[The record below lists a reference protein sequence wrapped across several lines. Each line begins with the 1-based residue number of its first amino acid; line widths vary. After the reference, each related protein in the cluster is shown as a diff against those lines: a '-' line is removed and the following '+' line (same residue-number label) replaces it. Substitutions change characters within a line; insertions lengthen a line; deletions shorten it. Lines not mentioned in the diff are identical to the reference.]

1 MPNVATSLE
10 SRTTTCNFRC
20 LVSFP
25 QAKKLALTNSER
37 KGLQSKRNGSKCLN
51 VKGRCCGIFKD
62 LFTRDRFLIS
72 TIHASG
78 RSETNHLE
86 ACCSSKNPR
95 LSPETTENP
104 SISPE
109 KKKLT
114 QNWAHQTSQVVNT
127 PRYLVVSVYRIP
139 STPPNL
145 AKARINVPVEALGF
159 PISGEVE
166 GTQDATSVLHQ
177 QGWLGWGI
185 FRGGTTGKA
194 NSFKK
199 NNVVVQLALHL
210 MRKSTPSTCRVS
222 EFFLETKTIFIPHK
236 HQ

>member
-37 KGLQSKRNGSKCLN
+37 KGLQSKRNGSKCLD

-72 TIHASG
+72 MIHASG
-78 RSETNHLE
+78 RNETNHLE
-86 ACCSSKNPR
+86 AFCSSKNPR

-109 KKKLT
+109 KKRNSPKIGLT
-114 QNWAHQTSQVVNT
+114 RLPRSSTLPDIWWFQSTGSHQLHQ
-127 PRYLVVSVYRIP
+127 IWQ
-139 STPPNL
+139 
-145 AKARINVPVEALGF
+145 RINVPVEALGF

-166 GTQDATSVLHQ
+166 GTQDATSVL

-194 NSFKK
+194 N
-199 NNVVVQLALHL
+199 
-210 MRKSTPSTCRVS
+210 P
-222 EFFLETKTIFIPHK
+222 
-236 HQ
+236 

>member
-72 TIHASG
+72 TIHARG

-127 PRYLVVSVYRIP
+127 PRISGGCKFSTGST

-166 GTQDATSVLHQ
+166 GTQDATSVL
-177 QGWLGWGI
+177 QGWLGWNFSGWHHWK
-185 FRGGTTGKA
+185 GKLLKKKPL
-194 NSFKK
+194 SFNWHESFDEKIHTF
-199 NNVVVQLALHL
+199 NLQSV
-210 MRKSTPSTCRVS
+210 
-222 EFFLETKTIFIPHK
+222 
-236 HQ
+236 